1 MIKLGFILLLVL
13 GCAVTTSKSAKQNH
27 PKDYASCDAHH
38 IFNRSSFSSDFIFG
52 SAGAAY
58 QFEGAAKEGG
68 RGPCVWDTFTHKYPD
83 KITDRSNGDVAVDSY
98 HRYKEDVGILKDM
111 GWDFYRFSISWSRLL
126 PNGTLSGG
134 VNKEGLN
141 YYKNLLNELQ
151 ANGIKP
157 FVTLFHWDFPQ
168 ALEDEYLGFL
178 SPNSVSDFR
187 DFADLCFK
195 EFGDKIKH
203 WITLN
208 EPQTYSVQGYTVGAF
223 APGRCSN
230 HTKCKEGGNS
240 ATEPYLSAHH
250 QLLAHAAAVNV
261 YRDKYQATQKGV
273 IGITLNSGWSV
284 PFSNSTEDKDAAVR
298 ALDFSYG
305 WFMDPVTSGRYP
317 KSMQRLIGNRLPN
330 FTKEQSKML
339 KGSYDFVGLN
349 YYSSSYAKDVT
360 ANKSVKQPSQSTDS
374 NVESLN
380 NRNGVPIGPM
390 AASDWLYIYPQGLQE
405 LLTYTKIK
413 YKNPIIYITENG
425 VDEAN
430 DPKLS
435 LEESLIDKERIK
447 YYDAHLYY
455 VQEAIKNGANVKG
468 FFAWSLLDN
477 FEWVNGYTVRFGI
490 IYVDY
495 KNGLKRHYK
504 LSAHWWKNLL
514 KGNSHS
520 ASKHNSSKGSKT

>member
-68 RGPCVWDTFTHKYPD
+68 RGPCVWDTFTHKYP
-83 KITDRSNGDVAVDSY
+83 
-98 HRYKEDVGILKDM
+98 
-111 GWDFYRFSISWSRLL
+111 
-126 PNGTLSGG
+126 
-134 VNKEGLN
+134 
-141 YYKNLLNELQ
+141 
-151 ANGIKP
+151 GIKP

-425 VDEAN
+425 
-430 DPKLS
+430 S
-435 LEESLIDKERIK
+435 
-447 YYDAHLYY
+447 Y
-455 VQEAIKNGANVKG
+455 
-468 FFAWSLLDN
+468 
-477 FEWVNGYTVRFGI
+477 
-490 IYVDY
+490 
-495 KNGLKRHYK
+495 
-504 LSAHWWKNLL
+504 
-514 KGNSHS
+514 
-520 ASKHNSSKGSKT
+520 GS